1 MRSVFVVI
9 PPPGRDADSRFG
21 QRTEPVLIEA
31 FVPELT
37 VERLDEGI
45 LRGLTRLNQLQLDVA
60 LIGPLIECLAGELG
74 PLVGADRFRV
84 AAKPRHLV
92 QRPCDA
98 KAADTVLHQD
108 ADRLLGEVI
117 DHRQA
122 FDPPPG
128 AQCIE
133 DEVHRPDLV

>member
-45 LRGLTRLNQLQLDVA
+45 LRGLTKLNQLQLDVA

-108 ADRLLGEVI
+108 ADRLLGEM
-117 DHRQA
+117 
-122 FDPPPG
+122 
-128 AQCIE
+128 CIR
-133 DEVHRPDLV
+133 DRL